1 MPKTRCGT
9 SRIGVVT
16 RVDAYYVKGL
26 GVPRIGIPL
35 CLAVLMLLAG
45 AGLVAGEEPAQTG
58 DSPLQSNVYMW
69 QGHQYLKQGR
79 TDLAAEAFMKAAG
92 CMRSAPN
99 PHFMLARI
107 YLKRSLMDAVLE
119 FGTGLRLTAADF
131 SCQSLAL
138 ANVWLAVFL
147 ALGAAAYIAVITIL
161 ARHAKTV
168 WYSLLLT
175 FAPMFG
181 DKYLRIIVAAAIV
194 CFAVLL
200 SGLGP
205 AAVVTW
211 AAVVGSAL
219 AWRYASAGERRTM
232 IGFLVYLA
240 LFFPLFDLT
249 ERLVSTQHPQSPTR
263 IAAMAGETT
272 QQELAKAAETNSVL
286 SEDDP
291 VGEFMRG
298 LLYLKTG
305 DYDLAVEHFN
315 LASKLTSKNAAIANN
330 IGIAYH
336 NTGRYKE
343 AQAEF
348 QEALRYAPR
357 EAVVH
362 YNYSQTLNSLLYFD
376 LAQEELS
383 KASSLDFDLTRT
395 LVTASDRSGLIA
407 MNLDTGVLWEL
418 AMRPGNRMFRTGY
431 HPTETN
437 LPGLLVL
444 AALTVSAFMVMRNAK
459 LPARCTVCES
469 LVKAEV
475 TKRKRRDVL
484 CADCRAIK
492 QTHADDNEAL
502 EKTIERRVSRLETRR
517 GIFNIVVGLLVPGSV
532 HHLLGSRL
540 KGFLLSVVVTVPL
553 VLLVTGGGLMKC
565 LPRFADGS
573 HFAWA
578 VVLFV
583 AVYALYAWRAVMLV
597 IRTSGDE

>member
-1 MPKTRCGT
+1 MPKIVCGT
-9 SRIGVVT
+9 FRIGVVT
-16 RVDAYYVKGL
+16 RVDAYCLKGIR
-26 GVPRIGIPL
+26 VPGIGL
-35 CLAVLMLLAG
+35 LVCLAVLMLLVG
-45 AGLVAGEEPAQTG
+45 ACQAAGEEPAEAG

-92 CMRSAPN
+92 CMRSSPY

-107 YLKRSLMDAVLE
+107 YFRRSLMDAVLE
-119 FGTGLRLTAADF
+119 FGTALRLMAADF

-138 ANVWLAVFL
+138 ANAWLAIFL
-147 ALGAAAYIAVITIL
+147 ALGAAAYIAVVTIL
-161 ARHAKTV
+161 ARHARTV

-175 FAPMFG
+175 FAPIVG
-181 DKYLRIIVAAAIV
+181 DKYLRIVVAAAV
-194 CFAVLL
+194 VSFALLL
-200 SGLGP
+200 SGLGVV
-205 AAVVTW
+205 AVVTW
-211 AAVVGSAL
+211 ATVVGSAL
-219 AWRYASAGERRTM
+219 AWRYASAGERRAM

-240 LFFPLFDLT
+240 LFHPLFDLT

-263 IAAMAGETT
+263 IAAMAGGTT
-272 QQELAKAAETNSVL
+272 QEDLARAAETNNVL

-298 LLYLKTG
+298 LLYLRSG
-305 DYDLAVEHFN
+305 DYALAVEHFN
-315 LASKLTSKNAAIANN
+315 LASKLTSNNAAIANN

-357 EAVVH
+357 EAVIH

-395 LVTASDRSGLIA
+395 LVTGDDGAGLIA

-418 AMRPGNRMFRTGY
+418 AMRPGNKMVRTGY
-431 HPTETN
+431 HPTEAT
-437 LPGLLVL
+437 LPGLVVL
-444 AALTVSAFMVMRNAK
+444 AALTVAAFMVMRHAR

-469 LVKAEV
+469 LVKTEV

-484 CADCRAIK
+484 CSECRAIK
-492 QTHADDNEAL
+492 QTHADDNDAL

-517 GIFNIVVGLLVPGSV
+517 GIVNLVVGLVVPGSV
-532 HHLLGSRL
+532 HHLVGSRL
-540 KGFLLSVVVTVPL
+540 KGFLLSMIVVAPL
-553 VLLVTGGGLMKC
+553 VLLVTGGGPIKSI
-565 LPRFADGS
+565 PQFVNGA
-573 HFAWA
+573 HYAWA
-578 VVLFV
+578 LVLFL

-597 IRTSGDE
+597 IRTPGDE